1 MTNLSYLS
9 NIYRAGL
16 VFIGIFVAENLFELI
31 TQGIDIYK
39 IVLIS
44 IYLGLGLYLNRQIN
58 GLRTHIDKA
67 LKVLEDAAKGKFESR
82 ATHIEEK
89 GEAGRL
95 CHGVNNLID
104 QLETFIREM
113 RASVDY
119 TSKNEFF
126 RKFNTMGLNP
136 ALRFVG
142 EKINE
147 SIDSMQQNYYNQLRA
162 ELNSDLT
169 TINKNNEQLAE
180 LQKSFVNNMTK
191 LEEIS
196 ANVKSAAQM
205 SVERSREASSVRDKL
220 EGLNV
225 LIDQNASSTVILE
238 ERSREITSMVDMISD
253 ISDQTNLLALNAA
266 IEAARAGEHGR
277 GFAVVADEVRKL
289 AERTQKATEEIRM
302 MVQVLQQESAN
313 NAANSLEMKEVVD
326 EFTALIG
333 RFRESMNGLLQM
345 TENIDQEV
353 SVIQDRIFINLI
365 MIDHIVFK
373 TNAYTSIN
381 LGRKIGEFGS
391 HHHCR
396 LGKWYSTDGKNRFG
410 HLENFKKM
418 DKPHAIVH
426 DNIVEAMKCLE
437 GEDTCVANR
446 EIILKDFQEMEKA
459 SSELF
464 KFAEAIVDENQK
476 K

>member
-1 MTNLSYLS
+1 MTNLSYFS

-136 ALRFVG
+136 ALRFAG

-147 SIDSMQQNYYNQLRA
+147 SIDSMEQNYYNQLRA

-205 SVERSREASSVRDKL
+205 SVERSRE
-220 EGLNV
+220 
-225 LIDQNASSTVILE
+225 
-238 ERSREITSMVDMISD
+238 ITSMVDLISD
-253 ISDQTNLLALNAA
+253 ISDQTDLLALNAA

-333 RFRESMNGLLQM
+333 RFRER
-345 TENIDQEV
+345 V
-353 SVIQDRIFINLI
+353 
-365 MIDHIVFK
+365 
-373 TNAYTSIN
+373 
-381 LGRKIGEFGS
+381 
-391 HHHCR
+391 
-396 LGKWYSTDGKNRFG
+396 
-410 HLENFKKM
+410 
-418 DKPHAIVH
+418 
-426 DNIVEAMKCLE
+426 
-437 GEDTCVANR
+437 
-446 EIILKDFQEMEKA
+446 
-459 SSELF
+459 
-464 KFAEAIVDENQK
+464 
-476 K
+476 